1 MAVKIQGT
9 NSAAAPAVSNDGND
23 GLVVGTDTIDLS
35 IGGAAKFKVGAA
47 GQLGIGG
54 ATYGTSGQVLTS
66 GGASAAPS
74 WAAAPAKIVQFKQY
88 SYSTEVTGNSGTPN
102 TGLGGSIA
110 KTDASNKILMIASHE
125 VASNT
130 GPSEDKHGC
139 AMEAQKS
146 TDATGLDDG
155 TWENVSQE
163 AGGSIY
169 KGPKF
174 DNTNDGHWHAETAC
188 LIWYDFEDTT
198 STVWYKTV
206 IGRWTGSTSY
216 WWAQPDGRTSYL
228 YLLEV
233 DD

>member
-1 MAVKIQGT
+1 MALVLNGSANTIGGLAVGGVPDNTIDNGCLADDAVGIADLSATGT
-9 NSAAAPAVSNDGND
+9 ASSSTFLRGDNAWAAP
-23 GLVVGTDTIDLS
+23 
-35 IGGAAKFKVGAA
+35 GGG
-47 GQLGIGG
+47 
-54 ATYGTSGQVLTS
+54 
-66 GGASAAPS
+66 
-74 WAAAPAKIVQFKQY
+74 KIVQFKQY

-139 AMEAQKS
+139 AMEARKS
-146 TDATGLDDG
+146 TDATGLSDG